1 MGKITILNGKVS
13 SSTDFDLTVGATD
26 VMTLEDGGNVG
37 IGTTNPTSQLH
48 TYGTSNFHT
57 HERSGKIIYVNPNY
71 SATDLYGQVAMRGAD
86 SMGLSLSSDEA
97 DAKQLFIEVGGN
109 VGIGTS
115 NPSAKLSVSNSG
127 SEGYE
132 IHPALLGT
140 NSNRITNFN
149 RSTSTYVSSSILAAV
164 HN

>member
-1 MGKITILNGKVS
+1 MRIYANGLHATPNLFL
-13 SSTDFDLTVGATD
+13 STAGH
-26 VMTLEDGGNVG
+26 VG
-37 IGTTNPTSQLH
+37 IGTTNPL
-48 TYGTSNFHT
+48 
-57 HERSGKIIYVNPNY
+57 
-71 SATDLYGQVAMRGAD
+71 
-86 SMGLSLSSDEA
+86 
-97 DAKQLFIEVGGN
+97 
-109 VGIGTS
+109 
-115 NPSAKLSVSNSG
+115 AKLSVSNSG